1 MTRAN
6 VQVFSG
12 DTDISSNLEVGGNTN
27 LSSNL
32 TVTGNT
38 YISSNLT
45 VVGNTYIESDLVL
58 TGNATVTGIV
68 GTSTMGGL
76 NLPYGTT
83 VERPNPAAVG
93 TIRYNTDLKY
103 VEAKTEAGWLVITS
117 PPVISG
123 VSPLNVSV
131 DGIPTL
137 KAWQS
142 QMQVLQHNAPAAS
155 DRFGHCC
162 AISADGNYMIVGAPY
177 DHIPNA
183 AGSSQ
188 ADAGSAHI
196 FIRAPSGDTTP
207 SGTQWSYQATLTEPL
222 EFDINGNQYFGY
234 SVSISNDGMYAILG
248 GYNDD
253 LRRRDGDGTSFSE
266 QPETTTNHSDNGSVL
281 VFKRKPDGTWE
292 FMDKVVHPTHH
303 SNQNSD
309 NFGQSCAMSGDGRY
323 MIIGAPYDDIEY
335 SLLHHDD
342 DTVVTNAGAAHI
354 FIREASGKWAHQ
366 KELTDFRGVIGNSEN
381 FGCSVSI
388 DNTGTYVAIGANQD
402 DRHTTNTGAAH
413 IFKRE
418 GTIWNHMVEVTDWP
432 RSLGSTSSEYFGNS
446 VSISGDGK
454 ILAVGAYSASSIGQN
469 NNANSYLTLT
479 ASGKV
484 HMFRRDGEEW
494 VREQILTQYY
504 PRDVGKYDYFGYD
517 VAVSNDGNY
526 VVVGAPYDEHAGAT
540 AINGHGVT
548 HLFKRVDS
556 LRPGAVVN
564 TGSDSNLVWTYVE
577 RLYDPSPLG
586 GRSNGTS
593 TNSTGERFGWT
604 VSISGAG
611 EYIANGAPYDHV
623 VVNSSDVGDAG
634 TLKMFTGV
642 DVAGSNVVPSTEDE
656 VFTVT
661 GTGFTPGT
669 IVKLVGVDG
678 SLCDVFDM
686 VIDANQTE
694 ITFKMGRNETTGG
707 YDLEQR
713 PYKVKVIS
721 DTGLATTSTDTIKLG
736 GRWVSPGVD
745 SVFPFSVANLSDIVS
760 GTLLGVDA
768 AGGNKV
774 TYGVNPATPLPNGIF
789 INSATGVISGKST
802 TAATTNV
809 KARVIDTATQG
820 YEEMNIKIAVYDG
833 LYHFTSHT
841 FTHCDQ
847 RGDYGPS
854 LNDMVME
861 YSNTMPS
868 IPWDQTTFLSLGY
881 VSNGA
886 GGSGYQKWT
895 IPKDGVYEIDAYGA
909 RGGDG
914 ASGYYTETSMP
925 GLGARVRA
933 RFSFLQGEKIIIIV
947 GQTGNPPGLISNGS
961 GSGGGASWVI
971 KDAATTAT
979 DNIYVIA
986 GGGTGVWGGASYYQ
1000 ENKDAPDAN
1009 GTLQGASS
1017 GGGLGGNSNYG
1028 GGGGW
1033 GANGG
1038 GNNPGYHPHSTGA
1051 RGGSNGAP
1059 GSRGAVGGFGG
1070 GGSSYN
1076 EDGGGGGGFKGGRG
1090 NHYTWVHPNASY
1102 YGSTSFI
1109 LPDASG
1115 NKIAGSGDFLGN
1127 HTFNNGKVMVTY
1139 MGSV

>member
-137 KAWQS
+137 KEWDLRQA
-142 QMQVLQHNAPAAS
+142 VTHNVPTAS
-155 DRFGHCC
+155 DQFGHCVD
-162 AISADGNYMIVGAPY
+162 ISADGNYMIVGTPY
-177 DHIPNA
+177 DDH
-183 AGSSQ
+183 
-188 ADAGSAHI
+188 DALGLQNSVTDGGSALI

-207 SGTQWSYQATLTEPL
+207 SGTHWTYQATLKEPVTAGS
-222 EFDINGNQYFGY
+222 DQFGW
-234 SVSISNDGMYAILG
+234 SVSISNDGMYAIVG
-248 GYNDD
+248 GRYDD
-253 LRRRDGDGTSFSE
+253 PVHNDGDGT
-266 QPETTTNHSDNGSVL
+266 TTTITDQGSAVA
-281 VFKRKPDGTWE
+281 FRRKPDGTWE
-292 FMDKVVHPTHH
+292 YMDKLVHPLHPQYIT
-303 SNQNSD
+303 SD
-309 NFGQSCAMSGDGRY
+309 NAGTSCALSGDGRY
-323 MIIGAPYDDIEY
+323 AILGAHYDDPHNSRYDY
-335 SLLHHDD
+335 SN
-342 DTVVTNAGAAHI
+342 DTTVSQGGAAHI
-354 FIREASGKWAHQ
+354 FIRDASGKWSHQ
-366 KELTDFRGVIGNSEN
+366 VELTDMNVKANDW
-381 FGCSVSI
+381 FGYSVAI
-388 DNTGTYVAIGANQD
+388 DDDGTYVAIGAPND
-402 DRHTTNTGAAH
+402 ERLTTDSGSVH
-413 IFKRE
+413 IFKRD
-418 GTIWNHMVEVTDWP
+418 GTTWTQQIELFNYIQA
-432 RSLGSTSSEYFGNS
+432 TSNLYGGPNYTSYEHFGYS
-446 VSISGDGK
+446 VSLSGNAGV
-454 ILAVGAYSASSIGQN
+454 LAVGAYMA
-469 NNANSYLTLT
+469 NADTGGNDQHEIFDRVDP
-479 ASGKV
+479 GVV
-484 HMFRRDGEEW
+484 HMFRKDGDEW
-494 VREQILTQYY
+494 QREQVLTSYY
-504 PRDVGKYDYFGYD
+504 IDDVDAYDWFGYD

-526 VVVGAPYDEHAGAT
+526 VVIGAPKDEHAAAT
-540 AINGHGVT
+540 GINAHGVS
-548 HLFKRVDS
+548 HLYQRLDS
-556 LRPGAVVN
+556 
-564 TGSDSNLVWTYVE
+564 VWTYVR
-577 RLYDPSPLG
+577 RLFDPVPEGL
-586 GRSNGTS
+586 RSAGQ
-593 TNSTGERFGWT
+593 TNASQEMFGYS
-604 VSISGAG
+604 VAISGDG
-611 EYIANGAPYDHV
+611 KYIANGVPKDKV
-623 VVNSSDVGDAG
+623 FVNSTEFDDSGVVQ
-634 TLKMFTGV
+634 LFTAS

-661 GTGFTPGT
+661 GTGFTQGT

-678 SLCDVFDM
+678 SLCDVFDT

-707 YDLEQR
+707 YDLEKR

-789 INSATGVISGKST
+789 INSATGVISGKSI

-847 RGDYGPS
+847 RGDYGPT

-886 GGSGYQKWT
+886 GGNGYQKWT

-947 GQTGNPPGLISNGS
+947 GQTGNPPANGTSNGS

-971 KDAATTAT
+971 KDVATTAT

-986 GGGTGVWGGASYYQ
+986 GGGTGVWGGSSDYQ
-1000 ENKDAPDAN
+1000 EDHDAPDAN
-1009 GTLQGASS
+1009 GAQQGASS
-1017 GGGLGGNSNYG
+1017 GGGAGGNSNYG

-1033 GANGG
+1033 GANGSG
-1038 GNNPGYHPHSTGA
+1038 SYPGYHPHSTGA
-1051 RGGSNGAP
+1051 RGGANGSSP
-1059 GSRGAVGGFGG
+1059 SGRGAVGGFGG

-1076 EDGGGGGGFKGGRG
+1076 QDGGGGGGFRGGRG
-1090 NHYTWVHPNASY
+1090 NHQAWVHPNASY